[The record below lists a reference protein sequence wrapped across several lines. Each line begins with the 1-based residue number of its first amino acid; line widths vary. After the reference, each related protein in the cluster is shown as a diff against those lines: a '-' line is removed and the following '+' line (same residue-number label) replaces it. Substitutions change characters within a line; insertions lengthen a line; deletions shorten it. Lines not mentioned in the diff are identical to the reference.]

1 MLKERLFDFL
11 IGLHITLFSIF
22 VLVSFQNRID
32 FITLKNNRTE
42 NVLQLHRC
50 ENVLPASAV

>member
-1 MLKERLFDFL
+1 MLKEWLFDFL

>member
-1 MLKERLFDFL
+1 MLKEWLLDFL